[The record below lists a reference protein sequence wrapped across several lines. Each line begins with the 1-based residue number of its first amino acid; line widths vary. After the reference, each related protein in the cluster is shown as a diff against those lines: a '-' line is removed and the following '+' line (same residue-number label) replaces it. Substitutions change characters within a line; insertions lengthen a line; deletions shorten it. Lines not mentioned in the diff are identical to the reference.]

1 MKQSASMQAANAA
14 AAATVVLAAFLAGA
28 GVARADYPEYVKRAC
43 KSDFK
48 KYCPSYD
55 INSKQLRACMRAV
68 AEDLRPNCA
77 DALKRSGE
85 RR

>member
-1 MKQSASMQAANAA
+1 MKQSASTRAAI
-14 AAATVVLAAFLAGA
+14 AAATAGIAAFLLGTS
-28 GVARADYPEYVKRAC
+28 VAYADYPEYVKRAC
-43 KSDFK
+43 KADFK

-55 INSKQLRACMRAV
+55 IDSKQLRACMRAV
-68 AEDLRPNCA
+68 AEDLRPACA